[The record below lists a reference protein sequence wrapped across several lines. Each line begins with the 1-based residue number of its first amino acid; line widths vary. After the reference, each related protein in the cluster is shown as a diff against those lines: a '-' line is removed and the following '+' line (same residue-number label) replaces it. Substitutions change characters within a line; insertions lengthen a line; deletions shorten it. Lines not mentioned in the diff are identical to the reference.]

1 MSETSIKKVIYDI
14 GDKILIKASKM
25 WLKYVYKQ
33 TFYFLVEGLFFCY
46 SLSMKN
52 TLCNST
58 NYLNSY
64 DNEAFAPQEFEYCKA
79 ENQPKISDFI
89 KRVKYTVKGD
99 LNVDKI

>member
-1 MSETSIKKVIYDI
+1 
-14 GDKILIKASKM
+14 
-25 WLKYVYKQ
+25 
-33 TFYFLVEGLFFCY
+33 
-46 SLSMKN
+46 MKN

-64 DNEAFAPQEFEYCKA
+64 DNEAFAPQEFECCKA
-79 ENQPKISDFI
+79 EKQPKISDFI

>member
-1 MSETSIKKVIYDI
+1 MT
-14 GDKILIKASKM
+14 
-25 WLKYVYKQ
+25 
-33 TFYFLVEGLFFCY
+33 
-46 SLSMKN
+46 N

-64 DNEAFAPQEFEYCKA
+64 DNEAFAPQEFDYCRI
-79 ENQPKISDFI
+79 EPTPKISDFI